1 MKSLLVAVM
10 TLFVACPPGVAGE
23 ENGKIVVTP
32 EMIRQA
38 IQEGRRGKTLPLQM
52 MQRAFGRS
60 DRYVIPKDL
69 LPVYVEL
76 LKDRDPRVQR
86 LGISGIVYFKDTRSQ
101 AVLVAYVREKDPAG
115 MRERFERLTEDEQE
129 KNDRKF
135 SEAMLNAALAVWA
148 LGEIGDS
155 SVIPFLEPLR
165 DVDDMQMEWVGNP
178 TEKAIERIKARG
190 ASDIGRRRGK
200 ADGRSGSESTG
211 CPVRRGDGVASHGRK
226 KQPAPTDDAD

>member
-1 MKSLLVAVM
+1 MKSLLVAAM
-10 TLFVACPPGVAGE
+10 TLVVACPPGVAGE
-23 ENGKIVVTP
+23 ESGKIVVTP

-38 IQEGRRGKTLPLQM
+38 LEEGRRGKTLSLQM
-52 MQRAFGRS
+52 MQRAFGQS

-76 LKDRDPRVQR
+76 LKDQDPRAQR
-86 LGISGIVYFKDTRSQ
+86 LGIAGIVYFKDTRSQ
-101 AVLVAYVREKDPAG
+101 AVLVEYVKEKNPAG
-115 MRERFERLTEDEQE
+115 MRERFERLTKDEQE

-178 TEKAIERIKARG
+178 TKKAIERIKARG
-190 ASDIGRRRGK
+190 ASDN
-200 ADGRSGSESTG
+200 STE
-211 CPVRRGDGVASHGRK
+211 R
-226 KQPAPTDDAD
+226 

>member
-38 IQEGRRGKTLPLQM
+38 IEEGRRGKTLPLQM

-69 LPVYVEL
+69 LPVYMEL
-76 LKDRDPRVQR
+76 LKDRDPRAQR

-101 AVLVAYVREKDPAG
+101 AVR
-115 MRERFERLTEDEQE
+115 
-129 KNDRKF
+129 
-135 SEAMLNAALAVWA
+135 
-148 LGEIGDS
+148 
-155 SVIPFLEPLR
+155 
-165 DVDDMQMEWVGNP
+165 
-178 TEKAIERIKARG
+178 
-190 ASDIGRRRGK
+190 
-200 ADGRSGSESTG
+200 
-211 CPVRRGDGVASHGRK
+211 GRK
-226 KQPAPTDDAD
+226 LPIADLSLQYTNETNIQFRVWD